1 MNSVKY
7 SALTRK
13 QRSFNMMEIIKLI
26 RVPQWVKNLFVFI
39 PVVYSRNLFQTDYLI
54 ISIIAFVIFCLLSS
68 TVYVIND
75 IVDAEADRHHPVK
88 KNRPIASGKISD
100 KKGILIAIVLF
111 VLSVAF
117 SLYTNTNFKIFAILF
132 LLINIYYSF
141 RLKHIVLLD
150 IFSIAAGFMIR
161 VTAGALVISVE
172 ISSWLILTTM
182 FLSLFLAVMKRRS
195 EIYIAGDEQNSTRKV
210 LEDYS
215 TNFIDQMA
223 TIAAA
228 GVIISYALYT
238 VSERTV
244 TVFQTEHLIYTTPF
258 VVYGIFRYMFLVLN
272 HNKGENTTEI
282 MVTDVSMITNIILY
296 SLTTIIIVYK
306 LFS

>member
-1 MNSVKY
+1 M
-7 SALTRK
+7 
-13 QRSFNMMEIIKLI
+13 QEIIKLI
-26 RVPQWVKNLFVFI
+26 RIPQWIKNLFVFI
-39 PVVYSRNLFQTDYLI
+39 PVIYSRNLFHTDYLI
-54 ISIIAFVIFCLLSS
+54 RSIIAFVIFCLLSS
-68 TVYVIND
+68 VVYVIND

-88 KNRPIASGKISD
+88 KYRPIASGKISN
-100 KKGILIAIVLF
+100 KKGMVIALILF
-111 VLSVAF
+111 VVSVAL
-117 SLYTNTNFKIFAILF
+117 SLYTNANFKIFASLF

-150 IFSIAAGFMIR
+150 IFCIAAGFMIR

-195 EIYIAGDEQNSTRKV
+195 ELVIVGDEQSSTRKV
-210 LEDYS
+210 LEFYS
-215 TNFIDQMA
+215 NNFIDQMA

-282 MVTDVSMITNIILY
+282 MVTDVSMIMNIILY

>member
-1 MNSVKY
+1 
-7 SALTRK
+7 
-13 QRSFNMMEIIKLI
+13 MMDIIKLI

-39 PVVYSRNLFQTDYLI
+39 PVVYSRNLFHADYLI
-54 ISIIAFVIFCLLSS
+54 SSIIAFVIFCLLSS
-68 TVYVIND
+68 VVYVIND

-88 KNRPIASGKISD
+88 KNRPIASGKISN
-100 KKGILIAIVLF
+100 KKGMLIALILF
-111 VLSVAF
+111 IASVTL
-117 SLYTNTNFKIFAILF
+117 SLYTNSNFKIFASLF

-182 FLSLFLAVMKRRS
+182 FLSIFLAVMKRRS
-195 EIYIAGDEQNSTRKV
+195 EIYVAGDEQSSTRKV

-282 MVTDVSMITNIILY
+282 MVTDISMITNIVLY

>member
-1 MNSVKY
+1 MK
-7 SALTRK
+7 
-13 QRSFNMMEIIKLI
+13 EIIKLI

-39 PVVYSRNLFQTDYLI
+39 PVVYSRNLFHTDYLFL
-54 ISIIAFVIFCLLSS
+54 SIIAFVIFCLLSS

-88 KNRPIASGKISD
+88 KNRPIATGKISN
-100 KKGILIAIVLF
+100 KKGIVIAIVLF
-111 VLSVAF
+111 IISVAF
-117 SLYTNTNFKIFAILF
+117 SLYTNTNFKIFAFLF
-132 LLINIYYSF
+132 LLINIFYSF

-195 EIYIAGDEQNSTRKV
+195 EIYVAGEEQNSTRKV

-215 TNFIDQMA
+215 TNYIDQMS

-306 LFS
+306 LIS